1 MTSEALQLDFIDNSA
16 NADRW
21 HKSDPLVTDLQNT
34 HSILTTHLS
43 EFSESYNMIARNEKE
58 A

>member
-1 MTSEALQLDFIDNSA
+1 MTSEALQLDFIDEAKDSA
-16 NADRW
+16 RW